1 MHKYSLLLFLSFAPL
16 CAQHQHAQQPAKPAM
31 LLPGMGTHHHSITT
45 KSPQAQK
52 FFDQGLT
59 LIFAF
64 NHDEAV
70 RSFQRAAD
78 LDPSAAM
85 PHWGVALALG
95 PNINMD
101 VDPEREKAAFD
112 AVRKALSLASSA
124 PEHESAYIAALA
136 KRYSDDPKAD
146 LKKLALDYKNAM
158 SDLVRRYPDDLDIAT
173 LYAESMMDLRPW
185 QLWTPDGNPVE
196 GTEEIVSVLESV
208 IRRDP
213 RHVGANH
220 YYIHAVEASRTPERA
235 LPSAARMADL
245 VPGAG
250 HLVHMPGH
258 IYLRT
263 GDYEAAAKT
272 NERAAQADR
281 DYIRRTGAAGVYPLM
296 YYTHNLHFIAVARAE
311 EGRFEEAKRAA
322 DQLYANIKP
331 ALKEMPMIEG
341 FATIPMF
348 VLMRFH
354 KWDQILK
361 LPAPAAAS
369 QVSAA
374 AWHFGRAS
382 ALAATGKRKEAETAA
397 QQFEAA
403 RAKVA
408 AEAMMGNN
416 SAINIFNVASESLQ
430 ARLASDRKTAIE
442 RWRKAVGAQDALAYD
457 EPPGWY
463 YPVRESMG
471 AEMLLDG
478 DAAGAEKVFRE
489 ALAANPR
496 NGRLL
501 FGLLQSL
508 QMQKRLTDAAYVQRE
523 FDAAWKN
530 APIKLTL
537 DQL

>member
-1 MHKYSLLLFLSFAPL
+1 
-16 CAQHQHAQQPAKPAM
+16 M
-31 LLPGMGTHHHSITT
+31 LLPGMGTHHHPIAT
-45 KSPQAQK
+45 KIPLAQK
-52 FFDQGLT
+52 FFDQGFT

-70 RSFQRAAD
+70 RSFQRSAE

-85 PHWGVALALG
+85 PHWGIALALG
-95 PNINMD
+95 PNINLD

-112 AVRKALSLASSA
+112 AVVKALSLAASA
-124 PEHESAYIAALA
+124 PEHERAYIQALA
-136 KRYSDDPKAD
+136 KRYSGDPKAD
-146 LKKLALDYKNAM
+146 LKKLAVDYKNAM
-158 SDLVRRYPDDLDIAT
+158 AELVRRYPDDLDLAV

-185 QLWTPDGNPVE
+185 QLWTPDGKPAE

-220 YYIHAVEASRTPERA
+220 YYIHAVEASQTPERA

-263 GDYEAAAKT
+263 GDFEAAAKT

-281 DYIRRTGAAGVYPLM
+281 DYIRRTGATGVYPLM

-311 EGRFEEAKRAA
+311 EGRFEESKRAA

-341 FATIPMF
+341 FAPIPIFM
-348 VLMRFH
+348 LMRFH

-361 LPAPAAAS
+361 LVAPDATS
-369 QVSAA
+369 TVTAA

-382 ALAATGKRKEAETAA
+382 ALAATGKPREAEAAA
-397 QQFEAA
+397 QEFEAA

-416 SAINIFNVASESLQ
+416 SALNIFKVASASLH
-430 ARLASDRKTAIE
+430 ARLAGDGKTAIE
-442 RWRKAVGAQDALAYD
+442 RWRKAVEAQDSLAYD

-463 YPVRESMG
+463 YPVRESLG
-471 AEMLLDG
+471 AEMLRDG
-478 DAAGAEKVFRE
+478 DAAGAEKIFRE

-501 FGLLQSL
+501 FGLWQSL
-508 QMQKRLTDAAYVQRE
+508 QAQKKATDAAYVQRE
-523 FDAAWKN
+523 FEAAWKN